1 MLYLQ
6 TLLVYCSGMSSETSL
21 TSQPSGNKHRW
32 LILGIVLA
40 AEIMDLLDS
49 TIVNVAGP
57 SLKEKL
63 GATPSALQWVI
74 GGYTLTLGAGLVLG
88 GRLADRYSR
97 RTMFLIGLT
106 LFTITSLLCA
116 VAPNIELLIAFRLMQ
131 GFAGAMVLPHV
142 IGFIRDVFP
151 PQEIGKAFAIFGP
164 VFGLGGILGPI
175 IGGFIIDGN
184 IASTGWR
191 AVFLVNIPI
200 GVINIGLAWKYLPKR
215 ASDHSI
221 RIDIVGALL
230 IIAASGLLL
239 LPLIQGQEAG
249 WPLWTFVSL
258 GVSLIGFLIF
268 TLQQRW
274 VISRNRT
281 PLVDPDI
288 FKARTYNLGLAGI
301 FIFFAGFTGVYLI
314 ITLFL
319 QIGEGYSARGAGIA
333 NIAIALGTAMG
344 GALSGAVLA
353 EKFGTRVLQIGAAA
367 QIAGAVMLFI
377 ALPNMQSFSFWH
389 IAPGMFVSGFGTGL
403 VVAALFDAI
412 LLAIK
417 DELVGSASGV
427 LSAIQSIGASVG
439 VAIFGT
445 LFFNQV
451 SSRQIDKGFRDSL
464 LLQIGLVTVFLIIT
478 FFLPKKAMDNSE
490 FAH

>member
-1 MLYLQ
+1 MA
-6 TLLVYCSGMSSETSL
+6 SL
-21 TSQPSGNKHRW
+21 NKNRW

-97 RTMFLIGLT
+97 RNIFLVGLAS
-106 LFTITSLLCA
+106 FTITSLLCA
-116 VAPNIELLIAFRLMQ
+116 IAPNIESLIAFRLIQ
-131 GFAGAMVLPHV
+131 GFAGALVLPHI

-151 PQEIGKAFAIFGP
+151 PQELGKAFAIFGP

-175 IGGFIIDGN
+175 IGGFLIDGN

-191 AVFLVNIPI
+191 AVFLLNIPI
-200 GVINIGLAWKYLPKR
+200 GIINFGLAWKYLPKR
-215 ASDHSI
+215 VSDPSI
-221 RIDIVGALL
+221 KIDIRGSLL
-230 IIAASGLLL
+230 IIVSSGLLL
-239 LPLIQGQEAG
+239 LPLIQGQDAG

-258 GVSLIGFLIF
+258 AVSLVGFGIF

-274 VISRNRT
+274 VISKNKT

-288 FKARTYNLGLAGI
+288 FKSRTYNLGLAGI
-301 FIFFAGFTGVYLI
+301 FAFFAGFTGVYLI

-319 QIGEGYSARGAGIA
+319 QIGQGYSAKGAGIA
-333 NIAIALGTAMG
+333 NIAIALGTAIG

-353 EKFGTRVLQIGAAA
+353 EKFGTRVLQMGALA
-367 QIAGAVMLFI
+367 QITGAILLFV
-377 ALPNMQSFSFWH
+377 ALPDMQSFNFWH
-389 IAPGMFVSGFGTGL
+389 IAPGMLVSGFGTGL
-403 VVAALFDAI
+403 VIAALFDVI

-417 DELVGSASGV
+417 DDLVGSASGV
-427 LSAIQSIGASVG
+427 LSAVQSIGSSVG

-445 LFFNQV
+445 IFFNKV
-451 SSRQIDKGFRDSL
+451 AIGAIDAGFRNAL
-464 LLQIGLVTVFLIIT
+464 LLQIGLVSIFLLIT
-478 FFLPKKAMDNSE
+478 FALPKKALENAKYPD
-490 FAH
+490 

>member
-1 MLYLQ
+1 M
-6 TLLVYCSGMSSETSL
+6 TSETAV
-21 TSQPSGNKHRW
+21 NKHRW

-63 GATPSALQWVI
+63 GASPSALQWVI

-97 RTMFLIGLT
+97 RNIFLIGLAS
-106 LFTITSLLCA
+106 FTITSLLCA
-116 VAPNIELLIAFRLMQ
+116 IAPNIELLIAFRLIQ

-151 PQEIGKAFAIFGP
+151 PEELGQAFAIFGP

-175 IGGFIIDGN
+175 IGGFIIDGD

-200 GVINIGLAWKYLPKR
+200 GIINIALAWKYLPKR
-215 ASDHSI
+215 PSDHSI
-221 RIDIVGALL
+221 KIDLLGSLL
-230 IIAASGLLL
+230 IVLSSGLLL
-239 LPLIQGQEAG
+239 LPLIQGQESG
-249 WPLWTFVSL
+249 WPLWTFLSL
-258 GVSLIGFLIF
+258 GASLVGFVIF

-288 FKARTYNLGLAGI
+288 FKAKTYNLGLAGI

-333 NIAIALGTAMG
+333 NIAIAIGTAMG

-353 EKFGTRVLQIGAAA
+353 EKFGIRVLQIGALA
-367 QIAGAVMLFI
+367 QITGAVLLFR
-377 ALPNMQSFSFWH
+377 ALPDMQSFNFWH
-389 IAPGMFVSGFGTGL
+389 IAPGMLISGFGTGL

-427 LSAIQSIGASVG
+427 LSALQSIGSSVG

-451 SSRQIDKGFRDSL
+451 TAGHIDKGFRNAL
-464 LLQIGLVTVFLIIT
+464 LLQIGLVSTFLLIT
-478 FFLPKKAMDNSE
+478 FFLPKKSMDNSQY
-490 FAH
+490 AK

>member
-1 MLYLQ
+1 M
-6 TLLVYCSGMSSETSL
+6 TSETVV
-21 TSQPSGNKHRW
+21 NKHRW

-57 SLKEKL
+57 SLKDEL

-97 RTMFLIGLT
+97 RNVFLLGLVS
-106 LFTITSLLCA
+106 FTITSLLCA
-116 VAPNIELLIAFRLMQ
+116 IAPNIESLIVFRLIQ

-151 PQEIGKAFAIFGP
+151 PEELGKAFAVFGP

-175 IGGFIIDGN
+175 IGGFLIDGD

-200 GVINIGLAWKYLPKR
+200 GVINIALAWKYLPKH
-215 ASDHSI
+215 ATDHSI
-221 RIDIVGALL
+221 KIDLLGSLL
-230 IIAASGLLL
+230 IMSSSALML

-249 WPLWTFVSL
+249 WPLWTFLSL
-258 GVSLIGFLIF
+258 AASLFGFGIF
-268 TLQQRW
+268 ALQQRW
-274 VISRNRT
+274 VISRKNT
-281 PLVDPDI
+281 PLVNPEI
-288 FKARTYNLGLAGI
+288 FKSKIYNLGLAGI
-301 FIFFAGFTGVYLI
+301 FTFFAGFTGVYLI

-333 NIAIALGTAMG
+333 NIAIALGTAIG

-353 EKFGTRVLQIGAAA
+353 DKFGTRVLQFGALAQIIGALL
-367 QIAGAVMLFI
+367 LFK
-377 ALPNMQSFSFWH
+377 ALPDMQSFNFWH
-389 IAPGMFVSGFGTGL
+389 IAPGMLVSGFGTGL

-427 LSAIQSIGASVG
+427 LSAIQSIGSSVG
-439 VAIFGT
+439 VALFGT
-445 LFFNQV
+445 VFFNQV
-451 SSRQIDKGFRDSL
+451 TSGQIDKGFRNAL
-464 LLQIGLVTVFLIIT
+464 LLQVGMVSIFLLIT
-478 FFLPKKAMDNSE
+478 FLLPKKSMDNSE
-490 FAH
+490 YAH

>member
-1 MLYLQ
+1 M
-6 TLLVYCSGMSSETSL
+6 TNET
-21 TSQPSGNKHRW
+21 TVNKHRW

-63 GATPSALQWVI
+63 GASPSALQWVI

-97 RTMFLIGLT
+97 RNIFLLGLT
-106 LFTITSLLCA
+106 SFTITSLLCA
-116 VAPNIELLIAFRLMQ
+116 IATNIESLIAFRLIQ
-131 GFAGAMVLPHV
+131 GFAGALVLPHI

-151 PQEIGKAFAIFGP
+151 PEELGKAFAIFGP

-175 IGGFIIDGN
+175 VGGFIIDGN

-200 GVINIGLAWKYLPKR
+200 GIINIALAWKYLPKR
-215 ASDHSI
+215 KSDHSI
-221 RIDIVGALL
+221 KIDLLGTLL

-249 WPLWTFVSL
+249 WPLWTFISL
-258 GVSLIGFLIF
+258 AASIIGFGIF
-268 TLQQRW
+268 TIQQRW

-288 FKARTYNLGLAGI
+288 FKSRTYNLGLAGI
-301 FIFFAGFTGVYLI
+301 FTFFAGFTGVYLI

-319 QIGEGYSARGAGIA
+319 QIGQGYSARGAGIA
-333 NIAIALGTAMG
+333 NIAIALGTAVG

-353 EKFGTRVLQIGAAA
+353 DKFGTRVLQFGAVA
-367 QIAGAVMLFI
+367 QIVGALLLFF
-377 ALPNMQSFSFWH
+377 ALPDMQSFNFWH

-417 DELVGSASGV
+417 DQLVGSASGV
-427 LSAIQSIGASVG
+427 LSAVQSIASSVG

-445 LFFNQV
+445 IFFNKV
-451 SSRQIDKGFRDSL
+451 TTGHIDQGFRNSL
-464 LLQIGLVTVFLIIT
+464 LLQVGLVSIFLLIT
-478 FFLPKKAMDNSE
+478 FFLPRKAVGDTE
-490 FAH
+490 YAH

>member
-1 MLYLQ
+1 M
-6 TLLVYCSGMSSETSL
+6 TPETSV
-21 TSQPSGNKHRW
+21 NKHRW

-63 GATPSALQWVI
+63 GASPSALQWVI
-74 GGYTLTLGAGLVLG
+74 GGYTLTLGAGLIFG

-97 RTMFLIGLT
+97 RNVFLLGLAS
-106 LFTITSLLCA
+106 FTITSLLCA
-116 VAPNIELLIAFRLMQ
+116 IAPNIEALIAFRLIQ
-131 GFAGAMVLPHV
+131 GFAGALVLPHI

-151 PQEIGKAFAIFGP
+151 PEELGKAFAIFGP

-175 IGGFIIDGN
+175 VGGFIIDGD

-200 GVINIGLAWKYLPKR
+200 GIINLALAWKYLPKKE
-215 ASDHSI
+215 SDHSI
-221 RIDIVGALL
+221 KIDLLGSFIIIVS
-230 IIAASGLLL
+230 SGLLL

-249 WPLWTFVSL
+249 WPAWTFVSL
-258 GVSLIGFLIF
+258 AISFLGFAIF

-301 FIFFAGFTGVYLI
+301 FTFFAGFTGVYLI

-333 NIAIALGTAMG
+333 NVAIALGTAIG

-353 EKFGTRVLQIGAAA
+353 EKFGTRVLQFGAAA
-367 QIAGAVMLFI
+367 QIIGAVLLFS
-377 ALPNMQSFSFWH
+377 ALPDMQSFNFWH
-389 IAPGMFVSGFGTGL
+389 IAPGMLVSGFGTGL

-427 LSAIQSIGASVG
+427 LSAVQSIGSSVG

-445 LFFNQV
+445 LFFNKV
-451 SSRQIDKGFRDSL
+451 TSGAIDAGFRHAL
-464 LLQIGLVTVFLIIT
+464 VLQIGLVSLFLIIT
-478 FFLPKKAMDNSE
+478 FFLPKKAMDGSE
-490 FAH
+490 YAH

>member
-1 MLYLQ
+1 M
-6 TLLVYCSGMSSETSL
+6 TSETSV
-21 TSQPSGNKHRW
+21 NKHRW

-63 GATPSALQWVI
+63 GASPSALQWVI

-97 RTMFLIGLT
+97 RNIFLIGLASFT
-106 LFTITSLLCA
+106 LSSLFCA
-116 VAPNIELLIAFRLMQ
+116 IAPNISSLIVFRLIQ
-131 GFAGAMVLPHV
+131 GFAGALVLPHV

-151 PQEIGKAFAIFGP
+151 PEELGSAFAIFGP

-200 GVINIGLAWKYLPKR
+200 GIINMGLAWKYLPKR

-221 RIDIVGALL
+221 KIDLMGAIL
-230 IIAASGLLL
+230 IIASSGLLL

-249 WPLWTFVSL
+249 WPAWTFI
-258 GVSLIGFLIF
+258 SLISSLVGFALF

-274 VISRNRT
+274 VISRKKT
-281 PLVDPDI
+281 PLVNPDI
-288 FKARTYNLGLAGI
+288 FKSVTYNLGLAGI
-301 FIFFAGFTGVYLI
+301 FTFFAGFTGVYLI

-353 EKFGTRVLQIGAAA
+353 DKFGTRVLQFGALA
-367 QIAGAVMLFI
+367 QIAGAGLLFTS
-377 ALPNMQSFSFWH
+377 LPNMQSFNFWH
-389 IAPGMFVSGFGTGL
+389 IAPGMLVSGFGTGL

-417 DELVGSASGV
+417 DDLVGSASGV
-427 LSAIQSIGASVG
+427 LSAIQSIGSAVG

-451 SSRQIDKGFRDSL
+451 GKRHIDVGFRHSL
-464 LLQIGLVTVFLIIT
+464 LLQIGLVVLFLVIT
-478 FFLPKKAMDNSE
+478 FFLPKKAMDNSHYAE
-490 FAH
+490 

>member
-1 MLYLQ
+1 M
-6 TLLVYCSGMSSETSL
+6 TSETSV
-21 TSQPSGNKHRW
+21 NKHRW

-63 GATPSALQWVI
+63 GASPSALQWVI
-74 GGYTLTLGAGLVLG
+74 GGYTLTLGAGLIFG

-97 RTMFLIGLT
+97 RNVFLLGLAS
-106 LFTITSLLCA
+106 FTITSLLCA
-116 VAPNIELLIAFRLMQ
+116 IAPNIEALIAFRLIQ
-131 GFAGAMVLPHV
+131 GFAGALVLPHI

-151 PQEIGKAFAIFGP
+151 PEELGKAFAIFGP

-175 IGGFIIDGN
+175 VGGFIIDGD

-200 GVINIGLAWKYLPKR
+200 GIINLALAWKYLPEKE
-215 ASDHSI
+215 SDHSI
-221 RIDIVGALL
+221 KIDLLGSFIIIVS
-230 IIAASGLLL
+230 SGLLL

-249 WPLWTFVSL
+249 WPAWTFVSL
-258 GVSLIGFLIF
+258 AISFLGFAIF

-301 FIFFAGFTGVYLI
+301 FTFFAGFTGVYLI

-333 NIAIALGTAMG
+333 NVAIALGTAIG

-353 EKFGTRVLQIGAAA
+353 EKFGTRVLQFGAAA
-367 QIAGAVMLFI
+367 QIIGAVLLFS
-377 ALPNMQSFSFWH
+377 ALPDMQSFNFWH
-389 IAPGMFVSGFGTGL
+389 IAPGMLVSGFGTGL

-427 LSAIQSIGASVG
+427 LSAVQSIGSSVG

-445 LFFNQV
+445 LFFNKV
-451 SSRQIDKGFRDSL
+451 TSGAIDAGFRHAL
-464 LLQIGLVTVFLIIT
+464 VLQIGLVSLFLIIT
-478 FFLPKKAMDNSE
+478 FFLPKKAMDGSE
-490 FAH
+490 YAH

>member
-1 MLYLQ
+1 M
-6 TLLVYCSGMSSETSL
+6 TSETSV
-21 TSQPSGNKHRW
+21 NKHRW

-63 GATPSALQWVI
+63 GASPSALQWVI
-74 GGYTLTLGAGLVLG
+74 GGYTLTLGAGLILG

-97 RTMFLIGLT
+97 RNVFLLGLAS
-106 LFTITSLLCA
+106 FTITSLLCA
-116 VAPNIELLIAFRLMQ
+116 IAPNIEALIAFRLIQ
-131 GFAGAMVLPHV
+131 GFAGALVLPHI

-151 PQEIGKAFAIFGP
+151 PEELGKAFAIFGP

-175 IGGFIIDGN
+175 VGGFIIDGD

-200 GVINIGLAWKYLPKR
+200 GIINLALAWKYLPEKE
-215 ASDHSI
+215 SDHSI
-221 RIDIVGALL
+221 KIDLLGSFIIIVS
-230 IIAASGLLL
+230 SGLLL

-249 WPLWTFVSL
+249 WPAWTFVSL
-258 GVSLIGFLIF
+258 AISFLGFAIF

-301 FIFFAGFTGVYLI
+301 FTFFAGFTGVYLI

-333 NIAIALGTAMG
+333 NVAIALGTAIG

-353 EKFGTRVLQIGAAA
+353 EKFGTRVLQFGAAA
-367 QIAGAVMLFI
+367 QIIGAVLLFS
-377 ALPNMQSFSFWH
+377 ALPDMQSFNFWH
-389 IAPGMFVSGFGTGL
+389 IAPGMLVSGFGTGL

-427 LSAIQSIGASVG
+427 LSAVQSIGSSVG

-445 LFFNQV
+445 LFFNKV
-451 SSRQIDKGFRDSL
+451 TSGAIDAGFRHAL
-464 LLQIGLVTVFLIIT
+464 VLQIGLVSLFLIIT
-478 FFLPKKAMDNSE
+478 FFLPKKAMDGSE
-490 FAH
+490 YAH

>member
-1 MLYLQ
+1 M
-6 TLLVYCSGMSSETSL
+6 
-21 TSQPSGNKHRW
+21 TSQTSVNKHRW

-97 RTMFLIGLT
+97 RNVFLIGLASFT
-106 LFTITSLLCA
+106 LSSLLCA
-116 VAPNIELLIAFRLMQ
+116 IAPNIQSLIAFRLLQ

-151 PQEIGKAFAIFGP
+151 PEELGNAFAIFGP

-200 GVINIGLAWKYLPKR
+200 GIVNIALAWKYLPKR

-221 RIDIVGALL
+221 NIDLLGSILIVV
-230 IIAASGLLL
+230 ASGLLL
-239 LPLIQGQEAG
+239 LPLIQGQESG
-249 WPLWTFVSL
+249 WPLWTFLSL
-258 GVSLIGFLIF
+258 GASVVGFAIF
-268 TLQQRW
+268 TVQQRW
-274 VISRNRT
+274 VISRKRT

-319 QIGEGYSARGAGIA
+319 QIGERYSARGAGIA
-333 NIAIALGTAMG
+333 NIAIALGTAIG

-353 EKFGTRVLQIGAAA
+353 DKFGTRVLQFGAIA
-367 QIAGAVMLFI
+367 QISGALLLFF
-377 ALPNMQSFSFWH
+377 ALPDMQSFNFWH
-389 IAPGMFVSGFGTGL
+389 IAPGMLVSGFGTGL

-427 LSAIQSIGASVG
+427 LSAIQSIASSVG

-445 LFFNQV
+445 IFFNQV
-451 SSRQIDKGFRDSL
+451 TSGQIDKGFRNAA
-464 LLQIGLVTVFLIIT
+464 LLQIGLVSIFLVIT
-478 FFLPKKAMDNSE
+478 FFLPKKAVGDTE
-490 FAH
+490 YAH

>member
-1 MLYLQ
+1 M
-6 TLLVYCSGMSSETSL
+6 TNET
-21 TSQPSGNKHRW
+21 TVNKHRW

-63 GATPSALQWVI
+63 GASPSALQWVI

-97 RTMFLIGLT
+97 RNIFLLGLT
-106 LFTITSLLCA
+106 SFTITSLLCA
-116 VAPNIELLIAFRLMQ
+116 IATNIESLIAFRLIQ
-131 GFAGAMVLPHV
+131 GFAGALVLPHI

-151 PQEIGKAFAIFGP
+151 PEELGKAFAIFGP

-175 IGGFIIDGN
+175 VGGFIIDGN

-200 GVINIGLAWKYLPKR
+200 GIINIALAWKYLPKR
-215 ASDHSI
+215 KSDHSI
-221 RIDIVGALL
+221 KIDLLGTLL

-249 WPLWTFVSL
+249 WPLWTFISL
-258 GVSLIGFLIF
+258 AASIIGFGIF
-268 TLQQRW
+268 TIQQRW

-288 FKARTYNLGLAGI
+288 FKSRTYNLGLAGI
-301 FIFFAGFTGVYLI
+301 FTFFAGFTGVYLI

-319 QIGEGYSARGAGIA
+319 QIGQGYSARGAGIA
-333 NIAIALGTAMG
+333 NIAIALGTAVG

-353 EKFGTRVLQIGAAA
+353 DKFGTRVLQFGAVA
-367 QIAGAVMLFI
+367 QIVGALLLFF
-377 ALPNMQSFSFWH
+377 ALPDMQSFNFWH

-417 DELVGSASGV
+417 DQLVGSASGV
-427 LSAIQSIGASVG
+427 LSAVQSIASSVG

-445 LFFNQV
+445 IFFNKV
-451 SSRQIDKGFRDSL
+451 ATGHIDQGFRNSL
-464 LLQIGLVTVFLIIT
+464 LLQVGLVSIFLLIT
-478 FFLPKKAMDNSE
+478 FFLPRKAVGDTE
-490 FAH
+490 YAH

>member
-1 MLYLQ
+1 M
-6 TLLVYCSGMSSETSL
+6 TSETSV
-21 TSQPSGNKHRW
+21 NKHRW

-63 GATPSALQWVI
+63 GASPSALQWVI

-97 RTMFLIGLT
+97 RNIFLLGLAS
-106 LFTITSLLCA
+106 FTVTSLLCA
-116 VAPNIELLIAFRLMQ
+116 IAPNIEALIAFRLIQ
-131 GFAGAMVLPHV
+131 GFAGALVLPHV

-151 PQEIGKAFAIFGP
+151 PEELGKAFAIFGP

-175 IGGFIIDGN
+175 VGGFIIDGN

-200 GVINIGLAWKYLPKR
+200 GIINLALAWKYLPKK

-221 RIDIVGALL
+221 KIDLLGSL
-230 IIAASGLLL
+230 IIIASSGLLL

-249 WPLWTFVSL
+249 WPAWTFVSL
-258 GVSLIGFLIF
+258 AVSILGFVIF

-301 FIFFAGFTGVYLI
+301 FTFFAGFTGVYLI

-319 QIGEGYSARGAGIA
+319 QIGQGYSARGAGIA
-333 NIAIALGTAMG
+333 NIAIALGTAVG

-353 EKFGTRVLQIGAAA
+353 EKFGTRVLQFGALA
-367 QIAGAVMLFI
+367 QITGALLLFL
-377 ALPNMQSFSFWH
+377 ALPDMQSFNFWH

-427 LSAIQSIGASVG
+427 LSAIQSIGSSVG

-445 LFFNQV
+445 LFFNKV
-451 SSRQIDKGFRDSL
+451 SGGAIDAGFRHAL
-464 LLQIGLVTVFLIIT
+464 ILQIGLVSLFLVIT
-478 FFLPKKAMDNSE
+478 FFLPKKAVGDSE
-490 FAH
+490 YAH

>member
-1 MLYLQ
+1 M
-6 TLLVYCSGMSSETSL
+6 TSETSV
-21 TSQPSGNKHRW
+21 NKHRW

-63 GATPSALQWVI
+63 GASPSALQWVI
-74 GGYTLTLGAGLVLG
+74 GGYTLTLGAGLIFG

-97 RTMFLIGLT
+97 RNVFLLGLAS
-106 LFTITSLLCA
+106 FTITSLLCA
-116 VAPNIELLIAFRLMQ
+116 IAPNIEALIAFRLIQ
-131 GFAGAMVLPHV
+131 GFAGALVLPHV

-151 PQEIGKAFAIFGP
+151 PEELGKAFAIFGP

-175 IGGFIIDGN
+175 VGGFIIDGD

-200 GVINIGLAWKYLPKR
+200 GIINLALAWKYLPKKE
-215 ASDHSI
+215 SDHSI
-221 RIDIVGALL
+221 KIDLLGSFIIIVS
-230 IIAASGLLL
+230 SGLLL

-249 WPLWTFVSL
+249 WPAWTFVSL
-258 GVSLIGFLIF
+258 AISFLGFAIF

-301 FIFFAGFTGVYLI
+301 FTFFAGFTGVYLI

-333 NIAIALGTAMG
+333 NVAIALGTAIG
-344 GALSGAVLA
+344 GALSGAILA
-353 EKFGTRVLQIGAAA
+353 EKFGTRVLQFGAAA
-367 QIAGAVMLFI
+367 QITGAILLFV
-377 ALPNMQSFSFWH
+377 ALPDMQSFSFWH
-389 IAPGMFVSGFGTGL
+389 IAPGMLVSGFGTGL

-427 LSAIQSIGASVG
+427 LSAVQSIGSSVG

-445 LFFNQV
+445 LFFNKV
-451 SSRQIDKGFRDSL
+451 TSGAIDAGFRHAL
-464 LLQIGLVTVFLIIT
+464 VLQIGLVSLFLIIT
-478 FFLPKKAMDNSE
+478 FFLPKKAMDGSE
-490 FAH
+490 YAH

>member
-1 MLYLQ
+1 M
-6 TLLVYCSGMSSETSL
+6 
-21 TSQPSGNKHRW
+21 TSQTSVNKHRW
-32 LILGIVLA
+32 LILGIVLT
-40 AEIMDLLDS
+40 AEVMDLLDS

-63 GATPSALQWVI
+63 QATPSALQWVI

-97 RTMFLIGLT
+97 RNVFLWGLAS
-106 LFTITSLLCA
+106 FTITSLLCA
-116 VAPNIELLIAFRLMQ
+116 IAPNIELLIAFRLVQ

-151 PQEIGKAFAIFGP
+151 PQELGKAFAIFGP

-175 IGGFIIDGN
+175 VGGFLIDGN

-200 GVINIGLAWKYLPKR
+200 GIINLWLAWKYLPKR
-215 ASDHSI
+215 ESDHSI
-221 RIDIVGALL
+221 KIDLLGSLL
-230 IIAASGLLL
+230 IIVSSGLLL

-258 GVSLIGFLIF
+258 AASFVGFGIF

-274 VISRNRT
+274 VISRKRT

-288 FKARTYNLGLAGI
+288 FKATTYDLGLAGI
-301 FIFFAGFTGVYLI
+301 FVFFAGFTGVYLI

-353 EKFGTRVLQIGAAA
+353 DRFGTRVLQMGAVA
-367 QIAGAVMLFI
+367 QITGAILLFI
-377 ALPNMQSFSFWH
+377 ALPTMQSFNFWH

-412 LLAIK
+412 LLSIK

-427 LSAIQSIGASVG
+427 LSAIQSIGSSVG
-439 VAIFGT
+439 VALFGT
-445 LFFNQV
+445 VFFHQV
-451 SSRQIDKGFRDSL
+451 TSGRIDQGFRDAL
-464 LLQIGLVTVFLIIT
+464 LLQIGLVTIFLLIT
-478 FFLPKKAMDNSE
+478 FFLPKKAMDSSE
-490 FAH
+490 YAH

>member
-1 MLYLQ
+1 M
-6 TLLVYCSGMSSETSL
+6 TNET
-21 TSQPSGNKHRW
+21 TVNKHRW

-63 GATPSALQWVI
+63 GASPSALQWVI

-97 RTMFLIGLT
+97 RNIFLLGLT
-106 LFTITSLLCA
+106 SFTITSLLCA
-116 VAPNIELLIAFRLMQ
+116 IATNIESLIAFRLIQ
-131 GFAGAMVLPHV
+131 GFAGALVLPHI

-151 PQEIGKAFAIFGP
+151 PEELGKAFAIFGP

-175 IGGFIIDGN
+175 VGGFIIDGN

-200 GVINIGLAWKYLPKR
+200 GIINIALAWRYLPKR

-221 RIDIVGALL
+221 KIDLLGTLL

-249 WPLWTFVSL
+249 WPLWTFISL
-258 GVSLIGFLIF
+258 TASIIGFGIF
-268 TLQQRW
+268 TIQQRW

-288 FKARTYNLGLAGI
+288 FKSRTYNLGLAGI
-301 FIFFAGFTGVYLI
+301 FTFFAGFTGVYLI

-319 QIGEGYSARGAGIA
+319 QIGQGYSARGAGIA
-333 NIAIALGTAMG
+333 NIAIALGTAVG

-353 EKFGTRVLQIGAAA
+353 DKFGTRVLQFGAVA
-367 QIAGAVMLFI
+367 QIVGALLLFL
-377 ALPNMQSFSFWH
+377 ALPDMQSFNFWH

-417 DELVGSASGV
+417 DQLVGSASGV
-427 LSAIQSIGASVG
+427 LSAVQSIASSVG

-445 LFFNQV
+445 IFFNKV
-451 SSRQIDKGFRDSL
+451 TTGHIDQGFRNSL
-464 LLQIGLVTVFLIIT
+464 LLQVGLVSIFLLIT
-478 FFLPKKAMDNSE
+478 FFLPRKAVGDTE
-490 FAH
+490 YAH

>member
-1 MLYLQ
+1 M
-6 TLLVYCSGMSSETSL
+6 TSETVV
-21 TSQPSGNKHRW
+21 NKHRW

-57 SLKEKL
+57 SLKDEL

-97 RTMFLIGLT
+97 RNVFLLGLVS
-106 LFTITSLLCA
+106 FTITSLLCA
-116 VAPNIELLIAFRLMQ
+116 IAPNIESLIVFRLIQ

-151 PQEIGKAFAIFGP
+151 PEELGKAFAVFGP

-175 IGGFIIDGN
+175 IGGFLIDGD

-200 GVINIGLAWKYLPKR
+200 GVINIALAWKYLPKH
-215 ASDHSI
+215 ATDHSI
-221 RIDIVGALL
+221 KIDLLGSLL
-230 IIAASGLLL
+230 IMSSSALML
-239 LPLIQGQEAG
+239 LPLIQGQEVG
-249 WPLWTFVSL
+249 WPLWTFLSL
-258 GVSLIGFLIF
+258 AASLFGFGIF
-268 TLQQRW
+268 ALQQRW
-274 VISRNRT
+274 VISRKNT
-281 PLVDPDI
+281 PLVNPEI
-288 FKARTYNLGLAGI
+288 FKSKIYNLGLAGI
-301 FIFFAGFTGVYLI
+301 FTFFAGFTGVYLI

-333 NIAIALGTAMG
+333 NIAIALGTAIG

-353 EKFGTRVLQIGAAA
+353 DKFGTRVLQMGACA
-367 QIAGAVMLFI
+367 QIVGALLIFF
-377 ALPNMQSFSFWH
+377 ALPDMQSFDFWH
-389 IAPGMFVSGFGTGL
+389 IAPGMLVSGFGTGL

-427 LSAIQSIGASVG
+427 LSAIQSIASSVG

-445 LFFNQV
+445 IFFNKV
-451 SSRQIDKGFRDSL
+451 TTGQIDQGFRNAL
-464 LLQIGLVTVFLIIT
+464 LLQVGLVSVFLVIT
-478 FFLPKKAMDNSE
+478 FLLPKKSMDNTE
-490 FAH
+490 YAH

>member
-1 MLYLQ
+1 M
-6 TLLVYCSGMSSETSL
+6 TSETSV
-21 TSQPSGNKHRW
+21 NKHRW

-57 SLKEKL
+57 SLKDEL

-97 RTMFLIGLT
+97 RNVFLLGLVS
-106 LFTITSLLCA
+106 FTITSLLCA
-116 VAPNIELLIAFRLMQ
+116 IAPNIESLIVFRLIQ

-151 PQEIGKAFAIFGP
+151 PEELGKAFAVFGP

-175 IGGFIIDGN
+175 IGGFLIDGD

-200 GVINIGLAWKYLPKR
+200 GVINIALAWKYLPKH
-215 ASDHSI
+215 ATDHSI
-221 RIDIVGALL
+221 KIDLLGSLL
-230 IIAASGLLL
+230 IMSSSALML

-249 WPLWTFVSL
+249 WPLWTFLSL
-258 GVSLIGFLIF
+258 AASLFGFGIF
-268 TLQQRW
+268 ALQQRW
-274 VISRNRT
+274 VISRKNT
-281 PLVDPDI
+281 PLVNPEI
-288 FKARTYNLGLAGI
+288 FKSKIYNLGLAGI
-301 FIFFAGFTGVYLI
+301 FTFFAGFTGVYLI

-333 NIAIALGTAMG
+333 NIAIALGTAIG

-353 EKFGTRVLQIGAAA
+353 DKFGTRVLQMGACA
-367 QIAGAVMLFI
+367 QIVGALLLFF
-377 ALPNMQSFSFWH
+377 ALPDMQSFDFWH
-389 IAPGMFVSGFGTGL
+389 IAPGMLVSGFGTGL

-427 LSAIQSIGASVG
+427 LSAIQSIASSVG

-445 LFFNQV
+445 IFFNKV
-451 SSRQIDKGFRDSL
+451 TTGQIDQGFRNAL
-464 LLQIGLVTVFLIIT
+464 LLQVGLVSVFLVIT
-478 FFLPKKAMDNSE
+478 FFLPKKSMDNSE
-490 FAH
+490 YAH

>member
-1 MLYLQ
+1 M
-6 TLLVYCSGMSSETSL
+6 
-21 TSQPSGNKHRW
+21 TSQSSVNKHRW

-63 GATPSALQWVI
+63 QATPSALQWVI

-97 RTMFLIGLT
+97 RNVFLGGLVSFT
-106 LFTITSLLCA
+106 LSSLLCA
-116 VAPNIELLIAFRLMQ
+116 IAPNIEALIAFRLIQ

-151 PQEIGKAFAIFGP
+151 PEELGKAFAVFGP

-175 IGGFIIDGN
+175 VGGFIIDGN

-200 GVINIGLAWKYLPKR
+200 GIINLWLAWKYLPKR
-215 ASDHSI
+215 ESDHSI
-221 RIDIVGALL
+221 KIDLFGSLL
-230 IIAASGLLL
+230 IIVSSGLLL

-258 GVSLIGFLIF
+258 AAALIGFGIF

-274 VISRNRT
+274 VISRKRT

-288 FKARTYNLGLAGI
+288 FKATTYDLGLAGI
-301 FIFFAGFTGVYLI
+301 FVFFAGFTGVYLI

-353 EKFGTRVLQIGAAA
+353 DKFGTRVLQMGAVA
-367 QIAGAVMLFI
+367 QITGAILLFI
-377 ALPNMQSFSFWH
+377 ALPTMQSFNFWH

-412 LLAIK
+412 LLSIK

-427 LSAIQSIGASVG
+427 LSAIQSIGSSVG
-439 VAIFGT
+439 VALFGT
-445 LFFNQV
+445 LFFHQV
-451 SSRQIDKGFRDSL
+451 TSGRIDKGFRDAL
-464 LLQIGLVTVFLIIT
+464 LLQIGLVALFLLIT
-478 FFLPKKAMDNSE
+478 FFLPKKAMDPTHY
-490 FAH
+490 AD

>member
-1 MLYLQ
+1 
-6 TLLVYCSGMSSETSL
+6 MSSTPAL
-21 TSQPSGNKHRW
+21 NKHRW

-63 GATPSALQWVI
+63 GASPSALQWVI

-97 RTMFLIGLT
+97 RTIFLIGLASFT
-106 LFTITSLLCA
+106 LSSLLCA
-116 VAPNIELLIAFRLMQ
+116 ISPNIESLIAFRLIQ
-131 GFAGAMVLPHV
+131 GFAGALVLPHV

-151 PQEIGKAFAIFGP
+151 PEELGQAFAIFGP
-164 VFGLGGILGPI
+164 VFGMGGILGPM

-184 IASTGWR
+184 IASSGWR

-200 GVINIGLAWKYLPKR
+200 GIINIALAWKYLPKR
-215 ASDHSI
+215 NSDHSI
-221 RIDIVGALL
+221 KIDLLGSL
-230 IIAASGLLL
+230 IIIVASGLLL

-258 GVSLIGFLIF
+258 ATSIIGFVIF
-268 TLQQRW
+268 TFQQRW

-301 FIFFAGFTGVYLI
+301 FTFFAGFTGVYLI
-314 ITLFL
+314 VTLFL
-319 QIGEGYSARGAGIA
+319 QIGERYSARGAGIA
-333 NIAIALGTAMG
+333 NIAVALGTAIG

-353 EKFGTRVLQIGAAA
+353 EKFGTRVLQFGALG
-367 QIAGAVMLFI
+367 QIAGAILLFI
-377 ALPNMQSFSFWH
+377 ALPDMQSFNFWH
-389 IAPGMFVSGFGTGL
+389 LAPGMLVSGFGTGL

-427 LSAIQSIGASVG
+427 LSSVQSIGSSVG
-439 VAIFGT
+439 VALFGT
-445 LFFNQV
+445 LFFNKV
-451 SSRQIDKGFRDSL
+451 ASGAIDAGFRHAL
-464 LLQIGLVTVFLIIT
+464 LLQIGLVTVFLLIT
-478 FFLPKKAMDNSE
+478 FYFPKKAMDSSKYGE
-490 FAH
+490 

>member
-1 MLYLQ
+1 MASQ
-6 TLLVYCSGMSSETSL
+6 TSV
-21 TSQPSGNKHRW
+21 NKHRW

-63 GATPSALQWVI
+63 QATPSALQWVI

-97 RTMFLIGLT
+97 RNVFLGGLVS
-106 LFTITSLLCA
+106 FTISSLLCA
-116 VAPNIELLIAFRLMQ
+116 IAPNIEALIAFRLIQ

-151 PQEIGKAFAIFGP
+151 PEELGKAFAVFGP

-175 IGGFIIDGN
+175 VGGFIIDGN

-200 GVINIGLAWKYLPKR
+200 GIVNLWLAWKYLPKR
-215 ASDHSI
+215 ESDHSI
-221 RIDIVGALL
+221 KIDLLGSLL
-230 IIAASGLLL
+230 IIVSSGLLL

-249 WPLWTFVSL
+249 WPLWTFLSL
-258 GVSLIGFLIF
+258 AASLVGFGIF

-274 VISRNRT
+274 VISRKRT

-288 FKARTYNLGLAGI
+288 FKATTYDLGLAGI
-301 FIFFAGFTGVYLI
+301 FVFFAGFTGVYLI

-353 EKFGTRVLQIGAAA
+353 DKFGTRVLQMGAVA
-367 QIAGAVMLFI
+367 QITGAILLFI
-377 ALPNMQSFSFWH
+377 ALPTMQSFNFWH

-412 LLAIK
+412 LLSIK

-427 LSAIQSIGASVG
+427 LSAIQSIGSSVG
-439 VAIFGT
+439 VALFGT
-445 LFFNQV
+445 LFFHQV
-451 SSRQIDKGFRDSL
+451 TSGRIDKGFRDAL
-464 LLQIGLVTVFLIIT
+464 LLQIGLVTLFLLIT
-478 FFLPKKAMDNSE
+478 FFLPKKAMDSSE
-490 FAH
+490 YAH

>member
-1 MLYLQ
+1 M
-6 TLLVYCSGMSSETSL
+6 TSL
-21 TSQPSGNKHRW
+21 NKNRW

-63 GATPSALQWVI
+63 GASPSALQWVI

-97 RTMFLIGLT
+97 RNIFLVGLAS
-106 LFTITSLLCA
+106 FTITSLLCA
-116 VAPNIELLIAFRLMQ
+116 IAPNIESLIAFRLIQ
-131 GFAGAMVLPHV
+131 GFAGALVLPHI

-151 PQEIGKAFAIFGP
+151 PQELGKAFAIFGP

-175 IGGFIIDGN
+175 IGGFLIDGN

-191 AVFLVNIPI
+191 AVFLINIPI
-200 GVINIGLAWKYLPKR
+200 GIINFGLAWKYLPR
-215 ASDHSI
+215 RFSDPSI
-221 RIDIVGALL
+221 KIDILGSLL
-230 IIAASGLLL
+230 IIVSSGLLL
-239 LPLIQGQEAG
+239 LPLIQGQDAG

-258 GVSLIGFLIF
+258 AVSLVGFGIF

-274 VISRNRT
+274 VISKNKT

-288 FKARTYNLGLAGI
+288 FKSRTYNLGLAGI
-301 FIFFAGFTGVYLI
+301 FAFFAGFTGVYLI

-319 QIGEGYSARGAGIA
+319 QIGEGYSAKGAGIA
-333 NIAIALGTAMG
+333 NIAIALGTAIG

-353 EKFGTRVLQIGAAA
+353 EKFGTRVLQMGALA
-367 QIAGAVMLFI
+367 QITGAILLFV
-377 ALPNMQSFSFWH
+377 ALPDMQSFNFWH
-389 IAPGMFVSGFGTGL
+389 IAPGMLVSGFGTGL

-417 DELVGSASGV
+417 DDLVGSASGV
-427 LSAIQSIGASVG
+427 LSAVQSIGSSVG

-445 LFFNQV
+445 IFFNKV
-451 SSRQIDKGFRDSL
+451 ASGAIDAGFRNAL
-464 LLQIGLVTVFLIIT
+464 LLQIGLVSIFLLIT
-478 FFLPKKAMDNSE
+478 FALPKKALENAKYPD
-490 FAH
+490 

>member
-1 MLYLQ
+1 M
-6 TLLVYCSGMSSETSL
+6 TSETVV
-21 TSQPSGNKHRW
+21 NKNRW

-63 GATPSALQWVI
+63 GASPSALQWVI

-97 RTMFLIGLT
+97 RNIFLLGLIS
-106 LFTITSLLCA
+106 FTITSLLCA
-116 VAPNIELLIAFRLMQ
+116 IATNIESLIAFRLIQ
-131 GFAGAMVLPHV
+131 GFAGALVLPHI

-151 PQEIGKAFAIFGP
+151 PEELGKAFAIFGP

-200 GVINIGLAWKYLPKR
+200 GIINIALAWKYLPR
-215 ASDHSI
+215 GQSDHSI
-221 RIDIVGALL
+221 KIDLLGSLL
-230 IIAASGLLL
+230 IITSSGLLL

-249 WPLWTFVSL
+249 WPLWTFISL
-258 GVSLIGFLIF
+258 AASIIGFGIF
-268 TLQQRW
+268 TIQQRW
-274 VISRNRT
+274 IISRNRT

-288 FKARTYNLGLAGI
+288 FKSSTYNLGLAGI
-301 FIFFAGFTGVYLI
+301 FTFFAGFTGVYLI

-319 QIGEGYSARGAGIA
+319 QIGQGYSARGAGIA
-333 NIAIALGTAMG
+333 NIAIALGTAIG

-353 EKFGTRVLQIGAAA
+353 DKFGTRVLQFGAVA
-367 QIAGAVMLFI
+367 QIVGALLLFF
-377 ALPNMQSFSFWH
+377 ALPDMQSFNFWH

-417 DELVGSASGV
+417 DQLVGSASGV
-427 LSAIQSIGASVG
+427 LSAVQSIASSVG
-439 VAIFGT
+439 IAIFGT
-445 LFFNQV
+445 IFFNKV
-451 SSRQIDKGFRDSL
+451 ATGHIDQGFRNSL
-464 LLQIGLVTVFLIIT
+464 MLQVGLVSIFLLVT
-478 FFLPKKAMDNSE
+478 FFLPRKAVGDTE
-490 FAH
+490 YAH

>member
-1 MLYLQ
+1 M
-6 TLLVYCSGMSSETSL
+6 TSETSV
-21 TSQPSGNKHRW
+21 NKHRW
-32 LILGIVLA
+32 LILGVVLA

-63 GATPSALQWVI
+63 GASPSALQWVI

-97 RTMFLIGLT
+97 RNIFLLGLVS
-106 LFTITSLLCA
+106 FTITSLLCA
-116 VAPNIELLIAFRLMQ
+116 IATNIESLIAFRLIQ
-131 GFAGAMVLPHV
+131 GFAGALVLPHV

-151 PQEIGKAFAIFGP
+151 PEELGKAFAIFGP

-175 IGGFIIDGN
+175 IGGFIIDGD

-200 GVINIGLAWKYLPKR
+200 GIVIIALAWKYLPKK

-221 RIDIVGALL
+221 KIDLFGSL
-230 IIAASGLLL
+230 IIIASSGLLL

-258 GVSLIGFLIF
+258 LASLIGFGIF
-268 TLQQRW
+268 TIQQRW
-274 VISRNRT
+274 VISRGRT

-301 FIFFAGFTGVYLI
+301 FTFFAGFTGVYLI

-333 NIAIALGTAMG
+333 NIAIALGTAIG

-353 EKFGTRVLQIGAAA
+353 EKFGTRVLQFGAIA
-367 QIAGAVMLFI
+367 QVTGAILLFV
-377 ALPNMQSFSFWH
+377 ALPDMQSFNFWH
-389 IAPGMFVSGFGTGL
+389 IAPGMLVSGFGTGL

-427 LSAIQSIGASVG
+427 LSAIQSIGSSVG

-445 LFFNQV
+445 LFFNQITAG
-451 SSRQIDKGFRDSL
+451 QIDKGFRHAM
-464 LLQIGLVTVFLIIT
+464 LLQIGLVSLFLLIT
-478 FFLPKKAMDNSE
+478 FFLPKKAVGATEYAS
-490 FAH
+490 

>member
-1 MLYLQ
+1 M
-6 TLLVYCSGMSSETSL
+6 TPETSV
-21 TSQPSGNKHRW
+21 NKHRW

-63 GATPSALQWVI
+63 GASPSALQWVI
-74 GGYTLTLGAGLVLG
+74 GGYTLTLGAGLILG

-97 RTMFLIGLT
+97 RNVFVLGLAS
-106 LFTITSLLCA
+106 FTITSLLCA
-116 VAPNIELLIAFRLMQ
+116 IAPNIEALIAFRLIQ
-131 GFAGAMVLPHV
+131 GFAGALVLPHI

-151 PQEIGKAFAIFGP
+151 PEELGKAFAIFGP

-175 IGGFIIDGN
+175 VGGFIIDGD

-200 GVINIGLAWKYLPKR
+200 GIINLALAWKYLPEKE
-215 ASDHSI
+215 SDHSI
-221 RIDIVGALL
+221 KIDLLGSFIIIVS
-230 IIAASGLLL
+230 SGLLL

-249 WPLWTFVSL
+249 WPAWTFVSL
-258 GVSLIGFLIF
+258 AISFLGFAIF

-301 FIFFAGFTGVYLI
+301 FTFFAGFTGVYLI

-333 NIAIALGTAMG
+333 NVAIALGTAIG

-353 EKFGTRVLQIGAAA
+353 EKFGTRVLQFGAAA
-367 QIAGAVMLFI
+367 QIIGAVLLFS
-377 ALPNMQSFSFWH
+377 ALPDMQSFNFWH
-389 IAPGMFVSGFGTGL
+389 IAPGMLVSGFGTGL

-427 LSAIQSIGASVG
+427 LSAVQSIGSSVG

-445 LFFNQV
+445 LFFNKV
-451 SSRQIDKGFRDSL
+451 TSGAIDAGFRHAL
-464 LLQIGLVTVFLIIT
+464 VLQIGLVSLFLIIT
-478 FFLPKKAMDNSE
+478 FFLPKKAMDGSE
-490 FAH
+490 YAH

>member
-1 MLYLQ
+1 M
-6 TLLVYCSGMSSETSL
+6 TSETSV
-21 TSQPSGNKHRW
+21 NKHRW
-32 LILGIVLA
+32 LILGIVLT

-57 SLKEKL
+57 SLKAKL
-63 GATPSALQWVI
+63 GASPSALQWVI

-97 RTMFLIGLT
+97 RNIFLFGLT
-106 LFTITSLLCA
+106 CFTITSLLCA
-116 VAPNIELLIAFRLMQ
+116 IAPNIEALIAFRLLQ
-131 GFAGAMVLPHV
+131 GFAGALVLPHV

-151 PQEIGKAFAIFGP
+151 PEELGKAFAIFGP

-200 GVINIGLAWKYLPKR
+200 GIINLALAWKYLPKR
-215 ASDHSI
+215 KSDHSI
-221 RIDIVGALL
+221 KIDLLGSLL
-230 IIAASGLLL
+230 IIVSSGLLL

-249 WPLWTFVSL
+249 WPLWTFLSLAVSL
-258 GVSLIGFLIF
+258 VGFAIF

-274 VISRNRT
+274 VISRKRT

-301 FIFFAGFTGVYLI
+301 FTFFAGFTGVYLI

-333 NIAIALGTAMG
+333 NIAIALGTAIG

-353 EKFGTRVLQIGAAA
+353 DKFGTRVLQLGALA
-367 QIAGAVMLFI
+367 QILGAILLFV
-377 ALPNMQSFSFWH
+377 ALPDMKSFNFWH
-389 IAPGMFVSGFGTGL
+389 IAPGMLVSGFGTGL

-427 LSAIQSIGASVG
+427 LSAVQSIGSSVG

-445 LFFNQV
+445 LFFNKV
-451 SSRQIDKGFRDSL
+451 SGGAIDAGFRHAL
-464 LLQIGLVTVFLIIT
+464 LLQIGLVLLFLLIT
-478 FFLPKKAMDNSE
+478 FFLPKKAMDSSE
-490 FAH
+490 YAH

>member
-1 MLYLQ
+1 M
-6 TLLVYCSGMSSETSL
+6 TSETSV
-21 TSQPSGNKHRW
+21 NKHRW

-63 GATPSALQWVI
+63 GASPSALQWVI
-74 GGYTLTLGAGLVLG
+74 GGYTLTLGAGLILG

-97 RTMFLIGLT
+97 RNVFLLGLAS
-106 LFTITSLLCA
+106 FTITSLLCA
-116 VAPNIELLIAFRLMQ
+116 IAPNIEALIAFRLIQ
-131 GFAGAMVLPHV
+131 GFAGALVLPHI

-151 PQEIGKAFAIFGP
+151 PEELGKAFAIFGP

-175 IGGFIIDGN
+175 VGGFIIDGD

-200 GVINIGLAWKYLPKR
+200 GIINLALAWKYLPKKE
-215 ASDHSI
+215 SDHSI
-221 RIDIVGALL
+221 KIDLLGSFIIIVS
-230 IIAASGLLL
+230 SGLLL

-249 WPLWTFVSL
+249 WPAWTFLSL
-258 GVSLIGFLIF
+258 AISFLGFAIF

-301 FIFFAGFTGVYLI
+301 FTFFAGFTGVYLI

-333 NIAIALGTAMG
+333 NIAIALGTAIG

-353 EKFGTRVLQIGAAA
+353 EKFGTRVLQFGAAA
-367 QIAGAVMLFI
+367 QITGAILLFV
-377 ALPNMQSFSFWH
+377 ALPDMQSFSFWH
-389 IAPGMFVSGFGTGL
+389 IAPGMLVSGFGTGL

-427 LSAIQSIGASVG
+427 LSAVQSIGSSVG

-445 LFFNQV
+445 LFFNKV
-451 SSRQIDKGFRDSL
+451 TSGAIDAGFRHAL
-464 LLQIGLVTVFLIIT
+464 VLQIGLVSLFLIIT
-478 FFLPKKAMDNSE
+478 FFLPKKAMDGSE
-490 FAH
+490 YAH

>member
-1 MLYLQ
+1 M
-6 TLLVYCSGMSSETSL
+6 TSETAV
-21 TSQPSGNKHRW
+21 NKHRW

-63 GATPSALQWVI
+63 GASPSALQWVI

-97 RTMFLIGLT
+97 RNIFLIGLAS
-106 LFTITSLLCA
+106 FTITSLLCA
-116 VAPNIELLIAFRLMQ
+116 IAPNIELLIAFRLIQ

-151 PQEIGKAFAIFGP
+151 PEELGQAFAIFGP

-175 IGGFIIDGN
+175 IGGFIIDGD

-200 GVINIGLAWKYLPKR
+200 GIINIALAWKYLPKR
-215 ASDHSI
+215 PSDHSI
-221 RIDIVGALL
+221 KIDLLGSLL
-230 IIAASGLLL
+230 IVLSSGLLL
-239 LPLIQGQEAG
+239 LPLIQGQESG
-249 WPLWTFVSL
+249 WPLWTFLSL
-258 GVSLIGFLIF
+258 GASLVGFVIF

-288 FKARTYNLGLAGI
+288 FKAKTYNLGLAGI

-333 NIAIALGTAMG
+333 NIAIAIGTAMG

-353 EKFGTRVLQIGAAA
+353 EKFGIRVLQIGALA
-367 QIAGAVMLFI
+367 QITGAVLLFR
-377 ALPNMQSFSFWH
+377 ALPDMQSFNFWH
-389 IAPGMFVSGFGTGL
+389 IAPGMLISG
-403 VVAALFDAI
+403 
-412 LLAIK
+412 
-417 DELVGSASGV
+417 
-427 LSAIQSIGASVG
+427 
-439 VAIFGT
+439 
-445 LFFNQV
+445 FNQV
-451 SSRQIDKGFRDSL
+451 TAGHIDKGFRNAL
-464 LLQIGLVTVFLIIT
+464 LLQIGLVSTFLLIT
-478 FFLPKKAMDNSE
+478 FFLPKKSMDNSQY
-490 FAH
+490 AK

>member
-1 MLYLQ
+1 M
-6 TLLVYCSGMSSETSL
+6 
-21 TSQPSGNKHRW
+21 
-32 LILGIVLA
+32 ILGIVLA

-63 GATPSALQWVI
+63 HATPSALQWVI

-97 RTMFLIGLT
+97 RNVFLIGLAS
-106 LFTITSLLCA
+106 FTASSLLCA
-116 VAPNIELLIAFRLMQ
+116 IAPNIQALIAFRLIQ

-151 PQEIGKAFAIFGP
+151 PEELGNAFAIFGP

-175 IGGFIIDGN
+175 VGGFIIDGN

-200 GVINIGLAWKYLPKR
+200 GIINIALAWKYLPKR

-221 RIDIVGALL
+221 KIDLLGSVL
-230 IIAASGLLL
+230 IIASSGLLL
-239 LPLIQGQEAG
+239 LPLIQGQEVG
-249 WPLWTFVSL
+249 WPLWTFLSL
-258 GVSLIGFLIF
+258 AASLVGFGIF

-274 VISRNRT
+274 VISRKKT

-319 QIGEGYSARGAGIA
+319 QIGENYSARGAGVA
-333 NIAIALGTAMG
+333 NIAIAIGTAIG

-353 EKFGTRVLQIGAAA
+353 EKFGTRVLQIGALA
-367 QIAGAVMLFI
+367 QITGAILLFM
-377 ALPNMQSFSFWH
+377 ALPNMNSFNFWH
-389 IAPGMFVSGFGTGL
+389 IAPGMLVSGFGTGL

-417 DELVGSASGV
+417 DDLVGSASGV
-427 LSAIQSIGASVG
+427 LSALQSIGSSVG
-439 VAIFGT
+439 VAVFGT

-451 SSRQIDKGFRDSL
+451 AKGRVDLGFRHAL
-464 LLQIGLVTVFLIIT
+464 LLQIGLVTLFLLIT
-478 FFLPKKAMDNSE
+478 FFLPKKAMDSSKY
-490 FAH
+490 AH

>member
-1 MLYLQ
+1 M
-6 TLLVYCSGMSSETSL
+6 TSETSV
-21 TSQPSGNKHRW
+21 NKHRW

-63 GATPSALQWVI
+63 GASPSALQWVI

-88 GRLADRYSR
+88 GRFADRYSR
-97 RTMFLIGLT
+97 RNIFLLGLAS
-106 LFTITSLLCA
+106 FTVTSLLCSI
-116 VAPNIELLIAFRLMQ
+116 APNIEALIAFRLIQ
-131 GFAGAMVLPHV
+131 GFAGALVLPHV

-151 PQEIGKAFAIFGP
+151 PEELGKAFAIFGP

-175 IGGFIIDGN
+175 VGGFIIDGN

-200 GVINIGLAWKYLPKR
+200 GIINFALAWKYLPKK
-215 ASDHSI
+215 ASDNSI
-221 RIDIVGALL
+221 KIDLFGSL
-230 IIAASGLLL
+230 IIIASSGLLL

-249 WPLWTFVSL
+249 WPAWTFVSL
-258 GVSLIGFLIF
+258 AVSLLGFAIF

-301 FIFFAGFTGVYLI
+301 FTFFAGFTGVYLI

-333 NIAIALGTAMG
+333 NIAIALGTAIG

-353 EKFGTRVLQIGAAA
+353 EKFGTRVLQFGAVA
-367 QIAGAVMLFI
+367 QITGAILLFVAI
-377 ALPNMQSFSFWH
+377 PDMQSFNFWH
-389 IAPGMFVSGFGTGL
+389 IAPGMLVSGFGTGL

-427 LSAIQSIGASVG
+427 LSAVQSIGSSVG

-445 LFFNQV
+445 LFFNKV
-451 SSRQIDKGFRDSL
+451 TSGAIDAGFRHAL
-464 LLQIGLVTVFLIIT
+464 VVQIGLVSLFLIIT
-478 FFLPKKAMDNSE
+478 FFLPKKAMDGSE
-490 FAH
+490 YAH

>member
-1 MLYLQ
+1 M
-6 TLLVYCSGMSSETSL
+6 TSETSV
-21 TSQPSGNKHRW
+21 NKHRW

-63 GATPSALQWVI
+63 GASPSALQWVI

-97 RTMFLIGLT
+97 RNIFLLGLAS
-106 LFTITSLLCA
+106 FTVTSLLCA
-116 VAPNIELLIAFRLMQ
+116 IAPNIEALIAFRLIQ
-131 GFAGAMVLPHV
+131 GFAGALVLPNV

-151 PQEIGKAFAIFGP
+151 PEELGKAFAIFGP

-175 IGGFIIDGN
+175 IGGFIIDGD

-200 GVINIGLAWKYLPKR
+200 GIINLALAWKYLPQK

-221 RIDIVGALL
+221 KIDLLGSFIIIVS
-230 IIAASGLLL
+230 SGLLL

-249 WPLWTFVSL
+249 WPAWTFVSL
-258 GVSLIGFLIF
+258 AISFLGFAIF

-301 FIFFAGFTGVYLI
+301 FTFFAGFTGVYLI

-333 NIAIALGTAMG
+333 NVAIALGTAIG
-344 GALSGAVLA
+344 GALSGAILA
-353 EKFGTRVLQIGAAA
+353 EKFGTRVLQFGAAA
-367 QIAGAVMLFI
+367 QITGAILLFV
-377 ALPNMQSFSFWH
+377 ALPDMQSFSFWH
-389 IAPGMFVSGFGTGL
+389 IAPGMLVSGFGTGL

-427 LSAIQSIGASVG
+427 LSAVQSIGSSVG

-445 LFFNQV
+445 LFFNKV
-451 SSRQIDKGFRDSL
+451 SSGAIDAGFRHAL
-464 LLQIGLVTVFLIIT
+464 LLQIGLVLLFLIIT
-478 FFLPKKAMDNSE
+478 FFLPKKAMDGSE
-490 FAH
+490 YAH

>member
-1 MLYLQ
+1 M
-6 TLLVYCSGMSSETSL
+6 
-21 TSQPSGNKHRW
+21 TSQTAVNKHRW

-97 RTMFLIGLT
+97 RNIFLLGLT
-106 LFTITSLLCA
+106 SFTITSLLCA
-116 VAPNIELLIAFRLMQ
+116 IAPNIESLIAFRLIQ
-131 GFAGAMVLPHV
+131 GFAGALVLPHV

-151 PQEIGKAFAIFGP
+151 PEELGKAFAIFGP

-200 GVINIGLAWKYLPKR
+200 GIINLALAWKYLPR
-215 ASDHSI
+215 GASDHSI
-221 RIDIVGALL
+221 NIDLLGSLL
-230 IIAASGLLL
+230 IIVSSGLLL

-258 GVSLIGFLIF
+258 IASLIGFGIF
-268 TLQQRW
+268 TIQQRW
-274 VISRNRT
+274 VISRKRT
-281 PLVDPDI
+281 PLVDPEI
-288 FKARTYNLGLAGI
+288 FKSATYNLGLAGI
-301 FIFFAGFTGVYLI
+301 FTFFAGFTGVYLI

-333 NIAIALGTAMG
+333 NIAIALGTAIG

-367 QIAGAVMLFI
+367 QITGALLLFF
-377 ALPNMQSFSFWH
+377 ALPDMQSFNFWH
-389 IAPGMFVSGFGTGL
+389 IAPGMLVSGFGTGL

-427 LSAIQSIGASVG
+427 LSAIQSIGSSVG

-451 SSRQIDKGFRDSL
+451 TTGHIDTGFRHAL
-464 LLQIGLVTVFLIIT
+464 LLQVGLVSLFLLIT
-478 FFLPKKAMDNSE
+478 FFLPKKAVGNTE
-490 FAH
+490 YAH

>member
-1 MLYLQ
+1 M
-6 TLLVYCSGMSSETSL
+6 TSETAV
-21 TSQPSGNKHRW
+21 NKHRW

-57 SLKEKL
+57 SLKNEL
-63 GATPSALQWVI
+63 QASPSALQWVI

-97 RTMFLIGLT
+97 RNIFLFGLVS
-106 LFTITSLLCA
+106 FTITSLLCA
-116 VAPNIELLIAFRLMQ
+116 ISPNIELLIAFRLIQ
-131 GFAGAMVLPHV
+131 GFAGALVLPHI

-151 PQEIGKAFAIFGP
+151 PEELGKAFAIFGP

-175 IGGFIIDGN
+175 IGGFLIDGD

-200 GVINIGLAWKYLPKR
+200 GIVNIALAWKYLPKR
-215 ASDHSI
+215 SSDHSI
-221 RIDIVGALL
+221 KIDLLGSLL
-230 IIAASGLLL
+230 IITSSGLLL

-249 WPLWTFVSL
+249 WPLWTFLSL
-258 GVSLIGFLIF
+258 GASIFGFGIF
-268 TLQQRW
+268 TIQQRW
-274 VISRNRT
+274 VISRKNT

-288 FKARTYNLGLAGI
+288 FKSTTYNLGLAGI
-301 FIFFAGFTGVYLI
+301 FTFFAGFTGVYLI

-333 NIAIALGTAMG
+333 NIAIALGTAIG

-353 EKFGTRVLQIGAAA
+353 DKFGTRVLQFGALAQIIGALL
-367 QIAGAVMLFI
+367 LFF
-377 ALPNMQSFSFWH
+377 ALPDMQSFNFWH
-389 IAPGMFVSGFGTGL
+389 IAPGMLLSGFGTGL

-427 LSAIQSIGASVG
+427 LSAIQSIASSVG

-445 LFFNQV
+445 VFFNKV
-451 SSRQIDKGFRDSL
+451 TSGHIDQGFRNAL
-464 LLQIGLVTVFLIIT
+464 LLQVGLVSIFLVIT

-490 FAH
+490 YAQ

>member
-1 MLYLQ
+1 M
-6 TLLVYCSGMSSETSL
+6 
-21 TSQPSGNKHRW
+21 TSQTSVNKHRW

-63 GATPSALQWVI
+63 QATPSALQWVI

-97 RTMFLIGLT
+97 RNVFLGGLVSFT
-106 LFTITSLLCA
+106 LSSLLCA
-116 VAPNIELLIAFRLMQ
+116 IAPNIEALIAFRLIQ

-151 PQEIGKAFAIFGP
+151 PEELGKAFAVFGP

-175 IGGFIIDGN
+175 VGGFIIDGN

-200 GVINIGLAWKYLPKR
+200 GIINLWLAWKYLPKR
-215 ASDHSI
+215 ESDHSI
-221 RIDIVGALL
+221 KIDLLGSLL
-230 IIAASGLLL
+230 IIVSSGLLL

-258 GVSLIGFLIF
+258 AASLIGFGIF

-274 VISRNRT
+274 VNSRKRT

-288 FKARTYNLGLAGI
+288 FKATTYDLGLAGI
-301 FIFFAGFTGVYLI
+301 FVFFAGFTGVYLI

-353 EKFGTRVLQIGAAA
+353 DKFGTRVLQMGAVA
-367 QIAGAVMLFI
+367 QITGAILLFI
-377 ALPNMQSFSFWH
+377 ALPTMQSFNFWH

-412 LLAIK
+412 LLSIK

-427 LSAIQSIGASVG
+427 LSAIQSIGSSVG
-439 VAIFGT
+439 VALFGT
-445 LFFNQV
+445 LFFHQV
-451 SSRQIDKGFRDSL
+451 TSGRIDKGFRDAL
-464 LLQIGLVTVFLIIT
+464 LLQIGLVALFLLIT
-478 FFLPKKAMDNSE
+478 FFLPKKAMDPTHY
-490 FAH
+490 AD